1 MGAGG
6 VEAAAGLPV
15 RLGGIPPDVAGE
27 AGGLG
32 NQFGQFTDADLATR
46 PEVDWVRSVIALGG
60 GHEAGGGVGDV
71 QELARR

>member
-6 VEAAAGLPV
+6 VEAAARLPV
-15 RLGGIPPDVAGE
+15 RLGGIPPDVASE
-27 AGGLG
+27 ARGVGD
-32 NQFGQFTDADLATR
+32 QFGQFADADLATR
-46 PEVDWVRSVIALGG
+46 PKVDGVRSLIALRG